1 MWKWFS
7 ITQILL
13 FQQVVI
19 NGVILEKLV
28 NFNQLLKRST
38 EISIGDGTS

>member
-7 ITQILL
+7 ITQILS

-19 NGVILEKLV
+19 NGVILEELV
-28 NFNQLLKRST
+28 NFNQLLKST